1 MPANTTPP
9 PRGGMITT
17 GQAASKVREMF
28 GDKLVDSWLFEFG
41 YTNLNVIIPGDPLA
55 TAIAERGARIREEIQ
70 RHGKRIADRA
80 TMGPTR
86 IVGRSSVVAP

>member
-9 PRGGMITT
+9 ARAGMITPT
-17 GQAASKVREMF
+17 EAASRVRAMF

-41 YTNLNVIIPGDPLA
+41 YTNLNVIIPGDPLT
-55 TAIAERGARIREEIQ
+55 TAIAERGGRIREEIQ

-80 TMGPTR
+80 TQGPTR
-86 IVGRSSVVAP
+86 IIGRSSVVAP